1 MTGNINRDT
10 EAKPEPFNRL
20 DFLPWV
26 DKPAPPK
33 EAPKEDLNPELQAK
47 RLRALLK
54 GK

>member
-47 RLRALLK
+47 RLRSLLK